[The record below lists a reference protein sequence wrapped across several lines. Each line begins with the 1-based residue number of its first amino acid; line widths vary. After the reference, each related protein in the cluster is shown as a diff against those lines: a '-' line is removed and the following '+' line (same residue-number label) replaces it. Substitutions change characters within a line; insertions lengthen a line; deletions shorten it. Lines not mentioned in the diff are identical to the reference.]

1 MGDKCAA
8 LLKSYAAQWGMT
20 QSDVL
25 YECSRNHIHAQAQ
38 SGCKGTLSLL
48 AMHDVKLDKRA
59 FKACYGYPCRIC
71 KHDKACRIGLH
82 EGLWECDDRY
92 KHLLSPTP
100 PDKQEIDN
108 FTQ

>member
-1 MGDKCAA
+1 MKRVLVTMGDKCAA
-8 LLKSYAAQWGMT
+8 LLNSYAAQWGMT

-48 AMHDVKLDKRA
+48 EMHDVKLDKRA

-92 KHLLSPTP
+92 KHLLSPTIEP
-100 PDKQEIDN
+100 E
-108 FTQ
+108 

>member
-1 MGDKCAA
+1 MTLLFCIIVLFWYRISNYSYVTELKRVLVTMGDKCAA

-48 AMHDVKLDKRA
+48 EIHDVKLDKRA
-59 FKACYGYPCRIC
+59 FKECYGYP
-71 KHDKACRIGLH
+71 
-82 EGLWECDDRY
+82 
-92 KHLLSPTP
+92 
-100 PDKQEIDN
+100 
-108 FTQ
+108 